1 MQNPGVGHDTTDSAV
16 GGVPTS
22 GREDSA
28 VGTDEHPSV
37 EDLGRLVDAAEVAA
51 ASADASAAS
60 LAEPSV
66 SQQAPAEAAPA
77 DGELDGV
84 RAELAERTADL
95 QRVSAEYANYR
106 RRVERDR
113 EATVAGAKAQVASDL
128 LTVLDDVD
136 RAENHGDLTGP
147 FKVVGDR
154 LRESL
159 QRAGLVSF
167 GAEGDPFDPT
177 QHEAVAQDTSP
188 EVSVPTVTTVMR
200 RGYRFGERVLRPA
213 MVAVTDTDG
222 SAPSADQVSAGS
234 DRPPG

>member
-1 MQNPGVGHDTTDSAV
+1 
-16 GGVPTS
+16 
-22 GREDSA
+22 
-28 VGTDEHPSV
+28 
-37 EDLGRLVDAAEVAA
+37 VDA
-51 ASADASAAS
+51 
-60 LAEPSV
+60 EPGTP
-66 SQQAPAEAAPA
+66 PAG
-77 DGELDGV
+77 GELDGV
-84 RAELAERTADL
+84 RADLAERTADL

-113 EATVAGAKAQVASDL
+113 EATVAQAKAQVASDL

-136 RAENHGDLTGP
+136 RAESHGDLTGP

-177 QHEAVAQDTSP
+177 QHEAVAQETSS
-188 EVSVPTVTTVMR
+188 EVSGPTVTTVMR

-213 MVAVTDTDG
+213 MVAVTDNDG
-222 SAPSADQVSAGS
+222 PAPSADQVSAGS
-234 DRPPG
+234 DRPQG

>member
-1 MQNPGVGHDTTDSAV
+1 VQNPDVGHDTTDSVV

-22 GREDSA
+22 GREGSA
-28 VGTDEHPSV
+28 VDAESAPSA
-37 EDLGRLVDAAEVAA
+37 EDLGRLIDTTEAAA

-60 LAEPSV
+60 LADGARAEPG
-66 SQQAPAEAAPA
+66 ATPGG
-77 DGELDGV
+77 GELDGV

-95 QRVSAEYANYR
+95 QRVSAEYTNYR

-167 GAEGDPFDPT
+167 GAEGDPFDPN
-177 QHEAVAQDTSP
+177 QHEAVAQETSA
-188 EVSVPTVTTVMR
+188 EVSGPTVTTVMR

-213 MVAVTDTDG
+213 MVAVTDNDG

-234 DRPPG
+234 DRPQG